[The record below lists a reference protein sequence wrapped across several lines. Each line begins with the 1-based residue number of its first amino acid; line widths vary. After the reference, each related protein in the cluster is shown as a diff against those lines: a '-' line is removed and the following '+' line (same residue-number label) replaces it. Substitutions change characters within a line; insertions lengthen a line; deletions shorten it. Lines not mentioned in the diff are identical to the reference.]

1 MALKVDDISINTIL
15 GKGSSITGDL
25 RINGFVRLDGD
36 IDGNLETDGNVI
48 IGDNARIRGDVKA
61 KSVIISGIVIGNI
74 IAQEGIKILSEAA
87 VLGDVISRKVQIDDK
102 ATFNGRCISI
112 KDEELFEKQAAQY
125 LQSKAIKEKVVLSLV
140 I

>member
-1 MALKVDDISINTIL
+1 MALKVDDISINTII
-15 GKGSSITGDL
+15 GKGSSITGNL

-125 LQSKAIKEKVVLSLV
+125 LQSKAIKEKVVLS
-140 I
+140 